1 MKSNV
6 RDNFGRWQKDVTIN
20 LLKKLSKEAEAMKI
34 DLTKVVA
41 DKLLETHKQNVVASY
56 RTKS

>member
-20 LLKKLSKEAEAMKI
+20 LLKKLSKEAEAMKV